1 MKYSK
6 VPAKPSAKVP
16 SRAKVPAK
24 VSAKVPS
31 RAKPSA
37 KVPTKVPA
45 KPSAKVPRKKYNK
58 IGGQRSSNGSS
69 TARSSTARSS
79 TITRPVLARDVKT
92 IIPIIAKDLG
102 KFEKA
107 SAPISKYAKKYDSLN
122 TSRSR
127 E

>member
-24 VSAKVPS
+24 VSAKVP
-31 RAKPSA
+31 A
-37 KVPTKVPA
+37 KVPSRAKVPA

-69 TARSSTARSS
+69 TARSSNGSSTARSS

>member
-24 VSAKVPS
+24 VSAKVP
-31 RAKPSA
+31 A
-37 KVPTKVPA
+37 KVPSRAKVPA

-58 IGGQRSSNGSS
+58 IGGQRSSNG
-69 TARSSTARSS
+69 SSTARSS

>member
-1 MKYSK
+1 MKST
-6 VPAKPSAKVP
+6 KVP
-16 SRAKVPAK
+16 ST
-24 VSAKVPS
+24 KVPS
-31 RAKPSA
+31 RAKPSRA
-37 KVPTKVPA
+37 KVPT
-45 KPSAKVPRKKYNK
+45 KVPRKKYNK

-69 TARSSTARSS
+69 TARSSS
-79 TITRPVLARDVKT
+79 IPVLARDVRT

>member
-1 MKYSK
+1 MK
-6 VPAKPSAKVP
+6 VPAKVSAKVP

-24 VSAKVPS
+24 VSAKLPS

-69 TARSSTARSS
+69 TARSST
-79 TITRPVLARDVKT
+79 ITKPVLARDVKT